1 VPGAFA
7 RQNGG
12 DTPDREPGAVQ
23 HPGDKAAEKAEVA
36 E

>member
-7 RQNGG
+7 QQNGRE
-12 DTPDREPGAVQ
+12 TSDREPGAVQ